1 MIKFELKTP
10 QPGVV
15 FYGNRQRNRQSGT
28 TAVILN
34 IQADA
39 GVKEVRFTS
48 IKGCSQI
55 KIDLSTD
62 SFCPDTETLYIGS
75 DVTNIRIKN
84 NMFPKVTKVVSDSKH
99 FLSGNVLVE
108 VFEDRTYR
116 LKNTFCKMMNGGNID
131 MKKVNWINDNA
142 FEDCWSANITNIE
155 KTVRCDYKAFFSYN
169 GINLLPVVDG
179 AHMMGNIMMTVS
191 NTIPACTT
199 AINRYIDFSGRNVK
213 LTNPGIVNDIYTAHM
228 PKRIY
233 VDNEGIISPDEIY
246 TAGNTSIEN
255 IDINPK
261 NKYYTS
267 IDGIVYTADKKTLI
281 RCPVGKSGKVVI
293 PDGVTTIGRHAFRS
307 CKISEVV
314 IPDSVT
320 EIGISAFTESHIQ
333 DFTLGKGMTYIG
345 KYMFSTCKNIK
356 HIHIP
361 SHIKEIMSSAFS
373 ACNAEDIV
381 LDEGVERIGLNA
393 FEVSTA
399 NDTKITL
406 PPSVK
411 MIGNGALRNI
421 KNVTLTDK
429 IPSGFF
435 TSLYT
440 SDSGADIHVNIG
452 GKQYVLPSQSRFQEI
467 DDYVSFL
474 PINDRLLW
482 QQYMYINDSDIMK
495 RYKFI
500 MRAYKAVNGDIEE
513 QSKKE
518 MLDMLRDNQKYIINN
533 CCEYKYKAEYFIF
546 MLSLDICTKQ
556 TIEKIISFADKT
568 EGLSLKA
575 YALDALN
582 RIDTKTDFEI

>member
-1 MIKFELKTP
+1 MTKLELKIP
-10 QPGVV
+10 QPGVT
-15 FYGNRQRNRQSGT
+15 FYGIRRLT
-28 TAVILN
+28 TVTILD
-34 IQADA
+34 IKVDD
-39 GVKEVRFTS
+39 GVKEVFFEGLKDCDA
-48 IKGCSQI
+48 IEV
-55 KIDLSTD
+55 KIQSDCR
-62 SFCPDTETLYIGS
+62 CPSVERLYIS
-75 DVTNIRIKN
+75 ENVRNISISN
-84 NMFPKVTKVVSDSKH
+84 NTFPNVNRVNSDSKY
-99 FLSGNVLVE
+99 FLSGNVLIEHYDVQ
-108 VFEDRTYR
+108 DIYI
-116 LKNTFCKMMNGGNID
+116 LKNTFCKKKGENID
-131 MKKVNWINDNA
+131 LKNVNRIKDNA
-142 FEDCWSANITNIE
+142 FEDCWSANITNIG
-155 KTVRCDYKAFFSYN
+155 KTVRCDYKAFFNYN

-213 LTNPGIVNDIYTAHM
+213 LTNPGIVSNIYPAHM

-233 VDNEGIISPDEIY
+233 VDNERIISPDEIY

-399 NDTKITL
+399 NDTKIIL
-406 PPSVK
+406 PSSVK
-411 MIGNGALRNI
+411 MIGDGALRNI
-421 KNVTLTDK
+421 KNVTLTNK
-429 IPSGFF
+429 IPPGFF
-435 TSLYT
+435 MSLDTYE
-440 SDSGADIHVNIG
+440 SGADIYVKIR
-452 GKQYVLPSQSRFQEI
+452 GKQYILPSQSHFQTI
-467 DDYVSFL
+467 DDYVMSL
-474 PINDRLLW
+474 PFDDQILW
-482 QQYMYINDSDIMK
+482 RQFKYITEPME
-495 RYKFI
+495 RYEFI
-500 MRAYKAVNGDIEE
+500 MRAYKAVDGDIEE

-518 MLDMLRDNQKYIINN
+518 MLDMLRDNQEYIINN
-533 CCEYKYKAEYFIF
+533 YCKYRYDVEDFIF

-582 RIDTKTDFEI
+582 RMDTKTDFEI

>member
-1 MIKFELKTP
+1 MTKLELKIP
-10 QPGVV
+10 QPGVT
-15 FYGNRQRNRQSGT
+15 FYGNRRLT
-28 TAVILN
+28 TVTILD
-34 IQADA
+34 IKVDD
-39 GVKEVRFTS
+39 GVKEVFFEGLKDCDA
-48 IKGCSQI
+48 IEV
-55 KIDLSTD
+55 KIQSDCR
-62 SFCPDTETLYIGS
+62 CPSVERLYIS
-75 DVTNIRIKN
+75 ENVRNISISN
-84 NMFPKVTKVVSDSKH
+84 NTFPNVNRVNSDSKY
-99 FLSGNVLVE
+99 FLSGNVLIEHYDVQ
-108 VFEDRTYR
+108 DIYI
-116 LKNTFCKMMNGGNID
+116 LKNTFCKKKGENID
-131 MKKVNWINDNA
+131 LKNVNRIKDYA
-142 FEDCWSANITNIE
+142 FVNCCSGNVTNVSEQIL
-155 KTVRCDYKAFFSYN
+155 CDYKAFYQYK
-169 GINLLPVVDG
+169 GIYQLPVVNG

-213 LTNPGIVNDIYTAHM
+213 LTNPGIVSNIYPAHM

-233 VDNEGIISPDEIY
+233 VDNERIISPDEIY

-399 NDTKITL
+399 NDTKIIL
-406 PPSVK
+406 PSSVK
-411 MIGNGALRNI
+411 MIGDGALRNI
-421 KNVTLTDK
+421 KNVTLTNK
-429 IPSGFF
+429 IPPGFF
-435 TSLYT
+435 MSLDTYE
-440 SDSGADIHVNIG
+440 SGADIYVKIR
-452 GKQYVLPSQSRFQEI
+452 GKQYILPSQSHFQTI
-467 DDYVSFL
+467 DDYVMSL
-474 PINDRLLW
+474 PFDDQILW
-482 QQYMYINDSDIMK
+482 RQFKYITEPME
-495 RYKFI
+495 RYEFI
-500 MRAYKAVNGDIEE
+500 MRAYKAVDGNIEE

-518 MLDMLRDNQKYIINN
+518 MLDMLRDNQEYIINN
-533 CCEYKYKAEYFIF
+533 YCKYRYEVEYFIF

-582 RIDTKTDFEI
+582 RMDTKTDFEI

>member
-1 MIKFELKTP
+1 MTKLELKIP
-10 QPGVV
+10 QPGVT
-15 FYGNRQRNRQSGT
+15 FYGNRRLT
-28 TAVILN
+28 TVTILD
-34 IQADA
+34 IKVDD
-39 GVKEVRFTS
+39 GVKEVFFEGLKDCDA
-48 IKGCSQI
+48 IEV
-55 KIDLSTD
+55 KIQSDCR
-62 SFCPDTETLYIGS
+62 CPSVERLYIS
-75 DVTNIRIKN
+75 ENVRNISISN
-84 NMFPKVTKVVSDSKH
+84 NTFPNVNRVNSNSKY
-99 FLSGNVLVE
+99 FLSGNVLIEHYDVQ
-108 VFEDRTYR
+108 DIYI
-116 LKNTFCKMMNGGNID
+116 LKNTFCKKKGENID
-131 MKKVNWINDNA
+131 LKNVNRIKDYA
-142 FEDCWSANITNIE
+142 FVNCCSGNVTNVSEQIL
-155 KTVRCDYKAFFSYN
+155 CDYKAFYQYK
-169 GINLLPVVDG
+169 GIYQLPVVNG
-179 AHMMGNIMMTVS
+179 AHMLGNIMMTAS
-191 NTIPACTT
+191 DIIPACTT

-213 LTNPGIVNDIYTAHM
+213 LTNPGIVSNIYPAHM

-399 NDTKITL
+399 NDTKIIL
-406 PPSVK
+406 PSSVK
-411 MIGNGALRNI
+411 MIGDGALRNI
-421 KNVTLTDK
+421 KHVTLTNK
-429 IPSGFF
+429 IPPGFF
-435 TSLYT
+435 MSLDTYE
-440 SDSGADIHVNIG
+440 SGADIYVKIR
-452 GKQYVLPSQSRFQEI
+452 GKQYILPSQSHFQAI
-467 DDYVSFL
+467 DDYVMSL
-474 PINDRLLW
+474 PFDDQILW
-482 QQYMYINDSDIMK
+482 RQFKYITEPME
-495 RYKFI
+495 RYEFI
-500 MRAYKAVNGDIEE
+500 MRAYKAVDGDIEE

-518 MLDMLRDNQKYIINN
+518 MLDMLRDNQKYIISN
-533 CCEYKYKAEYFIF
+533 CCTYRYEAEYFIF

-568 EGLSLKA
+568 DGLSLKA

-582 RIDTKTDFEI
+582 RMDTKTDFEI

>member
-1 MIKFELKTP
+1 MTKLELKIP
-10 QPGVV
+10 QPGVT
-15 FYGNRQRNRQSGT
+15 FYGNRRLT
-28 TAVILN
+28 TVTILD
-34 IQADA
+34 IKVDD
-39 GVKEVRFTS
+39 GVKEVFFEGLKDCDV
-48 IKGCSQI
+48 IEV
-55 KIDLSTD
+55 KIQSDCR
-62 SFCPDTETLYIGS
+62 CPSVERLYIS
-75 DVTNIRIKN
+75 ENVRNISISN
-84 NMFPKVTKVVSDSKH
+84 NTFPNVNRVNSDSKY
-99 FLSGNVLVE
+99 FLSGNVLIEHYDVQ
-108 VFEDRTYR
+108 DIYI
-116 LKNTFCKMMNGGNID
+116 LKNTFCKKKGENID
-131 MKKVNWINDNA
+131 LKNVNRIKDYA
-142 FEDCWSANITNIE
+142 FVNCCSGNVTNVSEQIL
-155 KTVRCDYKAFFSYN
+155 CDYKAFFNYN

-213 LTNPGIVNDIYTAHM
+213 LTNPGIVSNIYPAHM

-233 VDNEGIISPDEIY
+233 VDNERIISPDEIY

-399 NDTKITL
+399 NDTKIIL
-406 PPSVK
+406 PSSVK
-411 MIGNGALRNI
+411 MIGDGALRNI
-421 KNVTLTDK
+421 KNVTLTNK
-429 IPSGFF
+429 IPPGFF
-435 TSLYT
+435 MSLDTYE
-440 SDSGADIHVNIG
+440 SGADIYVKIR
-452 GKQYVLPSQSRFQEI
+452 GKQYILPSQSHFQTI
-467 DDYVSFL
+467 DDYVMSL
-474 PINDRLLW
+474 PFDDQILW
-482 QQYMYINDSDIMK
+482 RQFKYITEPME
-495 RYKFI
+495 RYEFI
-500 MRAYKAVNGDIEE
+500 MRAYKAVDGNIEE

-518 MLDMLRDNQKYIINN
+518 MLDMLRDNQEYIINN
-533 CCEYKYKAEYFIF
+533 YCKYRYEVEYFIF

-582 RIDTKTDFEI
+582 RMDTKTDFEI

>member
-1 MIKFELKTP
+1 MTKLELKIP
-10 QPGVV
+10 QPGVT
-15 FYGNRQRNRQSGT
+15 FYGNRRLT
-28 TAVILN
+28 TVTILD
-34 IQADA
+34 IKVDD
-39 GVKEVRFTS
+39 GVKEVFFEGLKDCDA
-48 IKGCSQI
+48 IEV
-55 KIDLSTD
+55 KIQSDCR
-62 SFCPDTETLYIGS
+62 CPSVERLYIS
-75 DVTNIRIKN
+75 ENVRNISISN
-84 NMFPKVTKVVSDSKH
+84 NTFPNVNRVNSDSKY
-99 FLSGNVLVE
+99 FLSGNVLIEHYDVQ
-108 VFEDRTYR
+108 DIYI
-116 LKNTFCKMMNGGNID
+116 LKNTFCKKKGENID
-131 MKKVNWINDNA
+131 LKNVNRIKDYA
-142 FEDCWSANITNIE
+142 FVNCCSGNVTNVSEQIL
-155 KTVRCDYKAFFSYN
+155 CDYKAFYQYK
-169 GINLLPVVDG
+169 GIYLLPVVDG

-213 LTNPGIVNDIYTAHM
+213 LTNPGIVSNIYPAHM

-233 VDNEGIISPDEIY
+233 VDNERIISPDEIY

-399 NDTKITL
+399 NDTKIIL
-406 PPSVK
+406 PSSVK
-411 MIGNGALRNI
+411 MIGDGALRNI
-421 KNVTLTDK
+421 KNVTLTNK
-429 IPSGFF
+429 IPPGFF
-435 TSLYT
+435 MSLDTYE
-440 SDSGADIHVNIG
+440 SGADIYVKIR
-452 GKQYVLPSQSRFQEI
+452 GKQYILPSQSHFQTI
-467 DDYVSFL
+467 DDYVMSL
-474 PINDRLLW
+474 PFDDQILW
-482 QQYMYINDSDIMK
+482 RQFKYITEPME
-495 RYKFI
+495 RYEFI
-500 MRAYKAVNGDIEE
+500 MRAYKAVDGDIEE

-518 MLDMLRDNQKYIINN
+518 MLDMLRDNQEYIINN
-533 CCEYKYKAEYFIF
+533 YCKYRYDVEDFIF

-582 RIDTKTDFEI
+582 RMDTKTDFEI

>member
-1 MIKFELKTP
+1 MTKLELKIP
-10 QPGVV
+10 QPGVT
-15 FYGNRQRNRQSGT
+15 FYGNRRLT
-28 TAVILN
+28 TVTILD
-34 IQADA
+34 IKVDD
-39 GVKEVRFTS
+39 GVKEVFFEGLKDCDA
-48 IKGCSQI
+48 IEV
-55 KIDLSTD
+55 KIQSDCR
-62 SFCPDTETLYIGS
+62 CPSVERLYIS
-75 DVTNIRIKN
+75 ENVRNISISN
-84 NMFPKVTKVVSDSKH
+84 NTFPNVNRVNSDSKY
-99 FLSGNVLVE
+99 FLSGNVLIEHYDVQ
-108 VFEDRTYR
+108 DIYI
-116 LKNTFCKMMNGGNID
+116 LKNTFCKKKGENID
-131 MKKVNWINDNA
+131 LKNVNRIKDNA
-142 FEDCWSANITNIE
+142 FEDCWSANITNIG
-155 KTVRCDYKAFFSYN
+155 KTVRCDYKAFFNYN

-213 LTNPGIVNDIYTAHM
+213 LTNPGIVSNIYPAHM

-233 VDNEGIISPDEIY
+233 VDNERIISPDEIY

-399 NDTKITL
+399 NDTKIIL
-406 PPSVK
+406 PSSVK
-411 MIGNGALRNI
+411 MIGDGALRNI
-421 KNVTLTDK
+421 KNVTLTNK
-429 IPSGFF
+429 IPPGFF
-435 TSLYT
+435 MSLDTYE
-440 SDSGADIHVNIG
+440 SGADIYVKIR
-452 GKQYVLPSQSRFQEI
+452 GKQYILPSQSHFQTI
-467 DDYVSFL
+467 DDYVMSL
-474 PINDRLLW
+474 PFDDQILW
-482 QQYMYINDSDIMK
+482 RQFKYITEPME
-495 RYKFI
+495 RYEFI
-500 MRAYKAVNGDIEE
+500 MRAYKAVDGDIEE

-518 MLDMLRDNQKYIINN
+518 MLDMLRDNQEYIINN
-533 CCEYKYKAEYFIF
+533 YCTYRYEAEYFIF
-546 MLSLDICTKQ
+546 MLSLDICTRQ

-582 RIDTKTDFEI
+582 RMDTKTDFEI

>member
-1 MIKFELKTP
+1 MTKLELKIP
-10 QPGVV
+10 QPGVT
-15 FYGNRQRNRQSGT
+15 FYGNRRLT
-28 TAVILN
+28 TVTILD
-34 IQADA
+34 IKVDD
-39 GVKEVRFTS
+39 GVKEVFFEGLKDCDV
-48 IKGCSQI
+48 IEV
-55 KIDLSTD
+55 KIQSDCR
-62 SFCPDTETLYIGS
+62 CPSVERLYIS
-75 DVTNIRIKN
+75 ENVRNISISN
-84 NMFPKVTKVVSDSKH
+84 NTFPNVNRVVSDSKY
-99 FLSGNVLVE
+99 FLSGNVLIEHYDVQ
-108 VFEDRTYR
+108 DIYI
-116 LKNTFCKMMNGGNID
+116 LKNTFCKKKGENID
-131 MKKVNWINDNA
+131 IKNVNRIKDYA
-142 FEDCWSANITNIE
+142 FVNCCSGNVTNVSEQIL
-155 KTVRCDYKAFFSYN
+155 CDYKAFYQYK
-169 GINLLPVVDG
+169 GIYQLPVVDG

-213 LTNPGIVNDIYTAHM
+213 LTNPGIVSNIHPAHM

-233 VDNEGIISPDEIY
+233 VDNERIISPDEIY

-314 IPDSVT
+314 IPDSIT

-399 NDTKITL
+399 NDTKIIL
-406 PPSVK
+406 PSSVK
-411 MIGNGALRNI
+411 MIGDGALRNI
-421 KNVTLTDK
+421 KNVTLTNK
-429 IPSGFF
+429 IPPGFF
-435 TSLYT
+435 MSLDTYE
-440 SDSGADIHVNIG
+440 SGADIYVKIR
-452 GKQYVLPSQSRFQEI
+452 GKQYILPSQSHFQTI
-467 DDYVSFL
+467 DDYVMSL
-474 PINDRLLW
+474 PFDDQILW
-482 QQYMYINDSDIMK
+482 RQFKYITEPME
-495 RYKFI
+495 RYEFI
-500 MRAYKAVNGDIEE
+500 MRAYKAVDGDIEE

-518 MLDMLRDNQKYIINN
+518 MLDMLRDNQKYIISN
-533 CCEYKYKAEYFIF
+533 CCTYRYEAEYFIF
-546 MLSLDICTKQ
+546 MLSLDICTRQ

-568 EGLSLKA
+568 EGLSIKA

-582 RIDTKTDFEI
+582 RMDTKTDFEI

>member
-1 MIKFELKTP
+1 MTKLELKIP
-10 QPGVV
+10 QPGVT
-15 FYGNRQRNRQSGT
+15 FYGNRRLT
-28 TAVILN
+28 TVTILD
-34 IQADA
+34 IKVED
-39 GVKEVRFTS
+39 GVKEVFFES
-48 IKGCSQI
+48 LKDCDAIEV
-55 KIDLSTD
+55 KIQSDCR
-62 SFCPDTETLYIGS
+62 CPSVERLYIS
-75 DVTNIRIKN
+75 ENVRNISISN
-84 NMFPKVTKVVSDSKH
+84 NTFPNVNRVNSDSKY
-99 FLSGNVLVE
+99 FLSGNVLIEHYDVQ
-108 VFEDRTYR
+108 DIYI
-116 LKNTFCKMMNGGNID
+116 LKNTFCKKKGENID
-131 MKKVNWINDNA
+131 LKNVNRIKDYA
-142 FEDCWSANITNIE
+142 FVNCCSGNVTNVSEQIL
-155 KTVRCDYKAFFSYN
+155 CDYKAFYQYN

-213 LTNPGIVNDIYTAHM
+213 LTNPGIVSNIYPAHM

-233 VDNEGIISPDEIY
+233 VDNERIISPDEIY

-399 NDTKITL
+399 NDTKIIL
-406 PPSVK
+406 PSSVK
-411 MIGNGALRNI
+411 MIGDGALRNI
-421 KNVTLTDK
+421 KNVTLTNK
-429 IPSGFF
+429 IPPGFF
-435 TSLYT
+435 MSLDTYE
-440 SDSGADIHVNIG
+440 SGADIYVKIR
-452 GKQYVLPSQSRFQEI
+452 GKQYILPSQSHFQTI
-467 DDYVSFL
+467 DDYVMSL
-474 PINDRLLW
+474 PFDDQILW
-482 QQYMYINDSDIMK
+482 RQFKYITEPME
-495 RYKFI
+495 RYEFI
-500 MRAYKAVNGDIEE
+500 MRAYKAVDGNIEE

-518 MLDMLRDNQKYIINN
+518 MLDMLRDNQEYIINN
-533 CCEYKYKAEYFIF
+533 YCKYRYEVEYFIF

-582 RIDTKTDFEI
+582 RMDTKTDFEI

>member
-1 MIKFELKTP
+1 MTKLELKIP
-10 QPGVV
+10 QPGVT
-15 FYGNRQRNRQSGT
+15 FYGNRRLT
-28 TAVILN
+28 TVTILD
-34 IQADA
+34 IKVDD
-39 GVKEVRFTS
+39 GVKEVFFEGLKDCDA
-48 IKGCSQI
+48 IEV
-55 KIDLSTD
+55 KIQSDCR
-62 SFCPDTETLYIGS
+62 CPSVERLYIS
-75 DVTNIRIKN
+75 ENVRNISISN
-84 NMFPKVTKVVSDSKH
+84 NTFPNVNRVNSDSKY
-99 FLSGNVLVE
+99 FLSGNVLIEHYDVQ
-108 VFEDRTYR
+108 DIYI
-116 LKNTFCKMMNGGNID
+116 LKNTFCKKKGENID
-131 MKKVNWINDNA
+131 LKNVNRIKDYA
-142 FEDCWSANITNIE
+142 FVNCCSGNVTNVSEQIL
-155 KTVRCDYKAFFSYN
+155 CDYKAFYQYK
-169 GINLLPVVDG
+169 GIYQLPVVNG

-213 LTNPGIVNDIYTAHM
+213 LTNPGIVSNIYPAHM

-233 VDNEGIISPDEIY
+233 VDNERIISPDEIY

-399 NDTKITL
+399 NDTKIIL
-406 PPSVK
+406 PSSVK
-411 MIGNGALRNI
+411 MIGDGALRNI
-421 KNVTLTDK
+421 KNVTLTNK
-429 IPSGFF
+429 IPPGFF
-435 TSLYT
+435 MSLDTYE
-440 SDSGADIHVNIG
+440 SGADIYVKIR
-452 GKQYVLPSQSRFQEI
+452 GKQYILPSQSHFQTI
-467 DDYVSFL
+467 DDYVMSL
-474 PINDRLLW
+474 PFDDQILW
-482 QQYMYINDSDIMK
+482 RQFKYITEPME
-495 RYKFI
+495 RYEFI
-500 MRAYKAVNGDIEE
+500 MRAYKAVDGDIEE

-518 MLDMLRDNQKYIINN
+518 MLDMLRDNQKYIISN
-533 CCEYKYKAEYFIF
+533 CCTYRYEAEYFIF
-546 MLSLDICTKQ
+546 MLSLDICTRQ

-568 EGLSLKA
+568 EGLLLKA

-582 RIDTKTDFEI
+582 RMDTKTDFEI

>member
-1 MIKFELKTP
+1 MFFESLKDCDAIE
-10 QPGVV
+10 VKI
-15 FYGNRQRNRQSGT
+15 QS
-28 TAVILN
+28 
-34 IQADA
+34 DC
-39 GVKEVRFTS
+39 R
-48 IKGCSQI
+48 
-55 KIDLSTD
+55 
-62 SFCPDTETLYIGS
+62 CPSVERLYIS
-75 DVTNIRIKN
+75 ENVRNISISN
-84 NMFPKVTKVVSDSKH
+84 NTFPNVNRVNSDSKY
-99 FLSGNVLVE
+99 FLSGNVLIEHYDVQ
-108 VFEDRTYR
+108 DIYI
-116 LKNTFCKMMNGGNID
+116 LKNTFCKKKGENID
-131 MKKVNWINDNA
+131 LKNVNRIKDYA
-142 FEDCWSANITNIE
+142 FVNCCSGNVTNVSEQIL
-155 KTVRCDYKAFFSYN
+155 CDYKAFYQYK
-169 GINLLPVVDG
+169 GIYQLPVVDG

-213 LTNPGIVNDIYTAHM
+213 LTNPGIVSNIYPAHM

-233 VDNEGIISPDEIY
+233 VDNERIISPDEIY

-399 NDTKITL
+399 NDTKIIL
-406 PPSVK
+406 PSSVK
-411 MIGNGALRNI
+411 MIGDGALRNI
-421 KNVTLTDK
+421 KNVTLTNK
-429 IPSGFF
+429 IPPGFF
-435 TSLYT
+435 MSLDTYE
-440 SDSGADIHVNIG
+440 SGADIYVKIR
-452 GKQYVLPSQSRFQEI
+452 GKQYILPSQSHFQTI
-467 DDYVSFL
+467 DDYVMSL
-474 PINDRLLW
+474 PFDDQILW
-482 QQYMYINDSDIMK
+482 RQFKYITEPME
-495 RYKFI
+495 RYEFI
-500 MRAYKAVNGDIEE
+500 MRAYKAVDGDIEE

-518 MLDMLRDNQKYIINN
+518 MLDMLRDNQEYIINN
-533 CCEYKYKAEYFIF
+533 YCKYRYDVEDFIF

-582 RIDTKTDFEI
+582 RMDTKTDFEI

>member
-1 MIKFELKTP
+1 MTKLELKIP
-10 QPGVV
+10 QPGVT
-15 FYGNRQRNRQSGT
+15 FYGNRRLT
-28 TAVILN
+28 TVTILD
-34 IQADA
+34 IKVED
-39 GVKEVRFTS
+39 GVKEVFFES
-48 IKGCSQI
+48 LKDCDAIEV
-55 KIDLSTD
+55 KIQSDCR
-62 SFCPDTETLYIGS
+62 CPSVERLYIS
-75 DVTNIRIKN
+75 ENVRNISISN
-84 NMFPKVTKVVSDSKH
+84 NTFPNVNRVNSDSKY
-99 FLSGNVLVE
+99 FLSGNVLIEHDDVQ
-108 VFEDRTYR
+108 DIYI
-116 LKNTFCKMMNGGNID
+116 LKNTFCKKKGENID
-131 MKKVNWINDNA
+131 LKNVNRIKDYA
-142 FEDCWSANITNIE
+142 FVNCCSGNVTNVSEQIL
-155 KTVRCDYKAFFSYN
+155 CDYKAFYQYK
-169 GINLLPVVDG
+169 GIYQLPVVDG

-213 LTNPGIVNDIYTAHM
+213 LTNPGIVSNIYPAHM

-233 VDNEGIISPDEIY
+233 VDNERIISPDEIY

-399 NDTKITL
+399 NDTKIIL
-406 PPSVK
+406 PSSVK
-411 MIGNGALRNI
+411 MIGDGALRNI
-421 KNVTLTDK
+421 KNVTLTNK
-429 IPSGFF
+429 IPPGFF
-435 TSLYT
+435 MSLDTYE
-440 SDSGADIHVNIG
+440 SGADIYVKIR
-452 GKQYVLPSQSRFQEI
+452 GKQYIPPSQSHFQTI
-467 DDYVSFL
+467 DDYVMYL
-474 PINDRLLW
+474 PFDDQILW
-482 QQYMYINDSDIMK
+482 RQFKYITEPME
-495 RYKFI
+495 RYEFI
-500 MRAYKAVNGDIEE
+500 MRAYKAVDGDIEE

-518 MLDMLRDNQKYIINN
+518 MLDMLRDNQEYIINN
-533 CCEYKYKAEYFIF
+533 YCKYRYDVEDFIF

-582 RIDTKTDFEI
+582 RMDTKTDFEI

>member
-1 MIKFELKTP
+1 MTKLELKIP
-10 QPGVV
+10 QPGVT
-15 FYGNRQRNRQSGT
+15 FYGNRRLT
-28 TAVILN
+28 TVTILD
-34 IQADA
+34 IKVED
-39 GVKEVRFTS
+39 GVKEVFFES
-48 IKGCSQI
+48 LKDCDAIEV
-55 KIDLSTD
+55 KIQSDCR
-62 SFCPDTETLYIGS
+62 CPSVERLYIS
-75 DVTNIRIKN
+75 ENVRNISISN
-84 NMFPKVTKVVSDSKH
+84 NTFPNVNRVNSDSKY
-99 FLSGNVLVE
+99 FLSGNVLIEHDDVQ
-108 VFEDRTYR
+108 DIYI
-116 LKNTFCKMMNGGNID
+116 LKNTFCKKKGENID
-131 MKKVNWINDNA
+131 LKNVNRIKDYA
-142 FEDCWSANITNIE
+142 FVNCCSGNVTNVSEQIL
-155 KTVRCDYKAFFSYN
+155 CDYKAFYQYK
-169 GINLLPVVDG
+169 GIYQLPVVDG

-213 LTNPGIVNDIYTAHM
+213 LTNPGIVSNIYPAHM

-233 VDNEGIISPDEIY
+233 VDNERIISPDEIY

-399 NDTKITL
+399 NDTKIIL
-406 PPSVK
+406 PSSVK
-411 MIGNGALRNI
+411 MIGDGALRNI
-421 KNVTLTDK
+421 KNVTLTNK
-429 IPSGFF
+429 IPPGFF
-435 TSLYT
+435 MSLDTYE
-440 SDSGADIHVNIG
+440 SGADIYVKIR
-452 GKQYVLPSQSRFQEI
+452 GKQYILPSQSHFQTI
-467 DDYVSFL
+467 DDYVMYL
-474 PINDRLLW
+474 PFDDQILW
-482 QQYMYINDSDIMK
+482 RQFKYITEPME
-495 RYKFI
+495 RYEFI
-500 MRAYKAVNGDIEE
+500 MRAYKAVDGDIEE

-518 MLDMLRDNQKYIINN
+518 MLDMLRDNQEYIINN
-533 CCEYKYKAEYFIF
+533 YCKYRYDVEDFIF

-582 RIDTKTDFEI
+582 RMDTKTDFEI

>member
-1 MIKFELKTP
+1 MTKLELKIP
-10 QPGVV
+10 QPGVT
-15 FYGNRQRNRQSGT
+15 FYGNRRLT
-28 TAVILN
+28 TVTILD
-34 IQADA
+34 IKVDD
-39 GVKEVRFTS
+39 GVKEVFFEGLKDCDA
-48 IKGCSQI
+48 IEV
-55 KIDLSTD
+55 KIQSDCR
-62 SFCPDTETLYIGS
+62 CPSVERLYIS
-75 DVTNIRIKN
+75 ENVRNISISN
-84 NMFPKVTKVVSDSKH
+84 NTFPNVNRVNSDSKY
-99 FLSGNVLVE
+99 FLSGNVLIEHYDVQ
-108 VFEDRTYR
+108 DIYI
-116 LKNTFCKMMNGGNID
+116 LKNTFCKKKGENID
-131 MKKVNWINDNA
+131 LKNVNRIKDYA
-142 FEDCWSANITNIE
+142 FVNCCSGNVTNVSEQIL
-155 KTVRCDYKAFFSYN
+155 CDYKAFYQYK
-169 GINLLPVVDG
+169 GIYQLPVVDG

-213 LTNPGIVNDIYTAHM
+213 LTNPGIVSNIHPAHM

-233 VDNEGIISPDEIY
+233 VDNERIISPDEIY

-399 NDTKITL
+399 NDTKIIL
-406 PPSVK
+406 PSSVK
-411 MIGNGALRNI
+411 MIGDGALRNI
-421 KNVTLTDK
+421 KNVTLTNK
-429 IPSGFF
+429 IPPGFF
-435 TSLYT
+435 MSLDTYE
-440 SDSGADIHVNIG
+440 SGADIYVKIR
-452 GKQYVLPSQSRFQEI
+452 GKQYILPSQSYFQTI
-467 DDYVSFL
+467 DDYVMSL
-474 PINDRLLW
+474 PFDDQILW
-482 QQYMYINDSDIMK
+482 RQFKYITEPME
-495 RYKFI
+495 RYEFI
-500 MRAYKAVNGDIEE
+500 MRAYKAVDGDIEE

-518 MLDMLRDNQKYIINN
+518 MLDMLRDNQKYIISN
-533 CCEYKYKAEYFIF
+533 CCTYRYEAEYFIF
-546 MLSLDICTKQ
+546 MLSLDICTRQ

-582 RIDTKTDFEI
+582 RMDTKTDFEI

>member
-1 MIKFELKTP
+1 MTKLELKIP
-10 QPGVV
+10 QPGVT
-15 FYGNRQRNRQSGT
+15 FYGNRRLT
-28 TAVILN
+28 TVTILD
-34 IQADA
+34 IKVDD
-39 GVKEVRFTS
+39 GVKEVFFEGLKDCDA
-48 IKGCSQI
+48 IEV
-55 KIDLSTD
+55 KIQSDCR
-62 SFCPDTETLYIGS
+62 CPSVERLYIS
-75 DVTNIRIKN
+75 ENVRNISISN
-84 NMFPKVTKVVSDSKH
+84 NTFPNVNRVNSDSKY
-99 FLSGNVLVE
+99 FLSGNVLIEHYDVQ
-108 VFEDRTYR
+108 DIYI
-116 LKNTFCKMMNGGNID
+116 LKNTFCKKKGENID
-131 MKKVNWINDNA
+131 LKNVNRIKDNA
-142 FEDCWSANITNIE
+142 FEDCWSANITNIG
-155 KTVRCDYKAFFSYN
+155 KTVRCDYKAFFNYN

-213 LTNPGIVNDIYTAHM
+213 LTNPGIVSNIYPAHM

-233 VDNEGIISPDEIY
+233 VDNERIISPDEIY

-373 ACNAEDIV
+373 ACNAEDSV

-399 NDTKITL
+399 NDTKIIL
-406 PPSVK
+406 PSSVK
-411 MIGNGALRNI
+411 MIGDGALRNI
-421 KNVTLTDK
+421 KNVTLTNK
-429 IPSGFF
+429 IPPGFF
-435 TSLYT
+435 MSLDTYE
-440 SDSGADIHVNIG
+440 SGADIYVKIR
-452 GKQYVLPSQSRFQEI
+452 GKQYILPSQSHFQTI
-467 DDYVSFL
+467 DDYVMSL
-474 PINDRLLW
+474 PFDDQILW
-482 QQYMYINDSDIMK
+482 RQFKYITEPME
-495 RYKFI
+495 RYEFI
-500 MRAYKAVNGDIEE
+500 MRAYKAVDGDIEE

-518 MLDMLRDNQKYIINN
+518 MLDMLRDNQEYIINN
-533 CCEYKYKAEYFIF
+533 YCKYRYDVEDFIF

-582 RIDTKTDFEI
+582 RMDTKTDFEI

>member
-1 MIKFELKTP
+1 MTKLELKIP
-10 QPGVV
+10 QPGVT
-15 FYGNRQRNRQSGT
+15 FYGNRRLT
-28 TAVILN
+28 TVTILD
-34 IQADA
+34 IKVED
-39 GVKEVRFTS
+39 GVKEVFFES
-48 IKGCSQI
+48 LKDCDAIEV
-55 KIDLSTD
+55 KIQSDCR
-62 SFCPDTETLYIGS
+62 CPSVERLYIS
-75 DVTNIRIKN
+75 ENVRNISISN
-84 NMFPKVTKVVSDSKH
+84 NTFPNVNRVNSDSKY
-99 FLSGNVLVE
+99 FLSGNVLIEHYDVQ
-108 VFEDRTYR
+108 DIYI
-116 LKNTFCKMMNGGNID
+116 LKNTFCKKKGENID
-131 MKKVNWINDNA
+131 LKNVNRIKDYA
-142 FEDCWSANITNIE
+142 FVNCCSGNVTNVSEQIL
-155 KTVRCDYKAFFSYN
+155 CDYKAFYQYK
-169 GINLLPVVDG
+169 GIYQLPVVDG

-213 LTNPGIVNDIYTAHM
+213 LTNPGIVSNIYPAHM

-233 VDNEGIISPDEIY
+233 VDNERIISPDEIY

-393 FEVSTA
+393 FEVSTT
-399 NDTKITL
+399 NDTKIIL
-406 PPSVK
+406 PSSVK
-411 MIGNGALRNI
+411 MIGDGALRNI
-421 KNVTLTDK
+421 KNVTLTNK
-429 IPSGFF
+429 IPPGFF
-435 TSLYT
+435 MSLDTYE
-440 SDSGADIHVNIG
+440 SGADIYVKIR
-452 GKQYVLPSQSRFQEI
+452 GKQYILPSQSHFQTI
-467 DDYVSFL
+467 DDYVMSL
-474 PINDRLLW
+474 PFDDQILW
-482 QQYMYINDSDIMK
+482 RQFKYITEPME
-495 RYKFI
+495 RYEFI
-500 MRAYKAVNGDIEE
+500 MRAYKAVDGNIEE

-518 MLDMLRDNQKYIINN
+518 MLDMLRDNQKYIVSN
-533 CCEYKYKAEYFIF
+533 CCEYRYKAEYFIF
-546 MLSLDICTKQ
+546 LLSLDICTKQ

-582 RIDTKTDFEI
+582 RIDTKTDFKI

>member
-1 MIKFELKTP
+1 MTKLELKIP
-10 QPGVV
+10 QPGVT
-15 FYGNRQRNRQSGT
+15 FYGNRRLT
-28 TAVILN
+28 TVTILD
-34 IQADA
+34 IKVDD
-39 GVKEVRFTS
+39 GVKEVFFEGLKDCDV
-48 IKGCSQI
+48 IEV
-55 KIDLSTD
+55 KIQSDCR
-62 SFCPDTETLYIGS
+62 CPSVERLYIS
-75 DVTNIRIKN
+75 ENVRNISISN
-84 NMFPKVTKVVSDSKH
+84 NTFPNVNRVVSDSKY
-99 FLSGNVLVE
+99 FLSGNVLIEHYNVQ
-108 VFEDRTYR
+108 DIYI
-116 LKNTFCKMMNGGNID
+116 LKNTFCKKKGENID
-131 MKKVNWINDNA
+131 IKNVNRIKDYA
-142 FEDCWSANITNIE
+142 FVNCCSGNVTNVSEQIL
-155 KTVRCDYKAFFSYN
+155 CDYKAFYQYK
-169 GINLLPVVDG
+169 GIYQLPVVDG

-213 LTNPGIVNDIYTAHM
+213 LTNPGIVSNIHPAHM

-233 VDNEGIISPDEIY
+233 VDNERIISPDEIY

-399 NDTKITL
+399 NDTKIIL
-406 PPSVK
+406 PSSVK
-411 MIGNGALRNI
+411 MIGDGALRNI
-421 KNVTLTDK
+421 KNVTLTNK
-429 IPSGFF
+429 IPPGFF
-435 TSLYT
+435 MSLDTYE
-440 SDSGADIHVNIG
+440 SGADIYVKIR
-452 GKQYVLPSQSRFQEI
+452 GKQYILPSQSHFQTI
-467 DDYVSFL
+467 DDYVMSL
-474 PINDRLLW
+474 PFDDQILW
-482 QQYMYINDSDIMK
+482 RQFKYITEPME
-495 RYKFI
+495 RYEFI
-500 MRAYKAVNGDIEE
+500 MRAYKAVDGDIEE

-518 MLDMLRDNQKYIINN
+518 MLDMLRDNQKYIISN
-533 CCEYKYKAEYFIF
+533 CCTYRYEAEYFIF
-546 MLSLDICTKQ
+546 MLSLDICTRQ

-568 EGLSLKA
+568 EGLSIKA

-582 RIDTKTDFEI
+582 RMDTKTDFEI

>member
-1 MIKFELKTP
+1 MTKLELKIP
-10 QPGVV
+10 QPGVT
-15 FYGNRQRNRQSGT
+15 FYGNRRLT
-28 TAVILN
+28 TVTILD
-34 IQADA
+34 IKVDD
-39 GVKEVRFTS
+39 GVKEVFFEGLKDCDV
-48 IKGCSQI
+48 IEV
-55 KIDLSTD
+55 KIQSDCR
-62 SFCPDTETLYIGS
+62 CPSVERLYIS
-75 DVTNIRIKN
+75 ENVRNISISN
-84 NMFPKVTKVVSDSKH
+84 NTFPNVNRVVSDSKY
-99 FLSGNVLVE
+99 FLSGNVLIEHYDVQ
-108 VFEDRTYR
+108 DIYI
-116 LKNTFCKMMNGGNID
+116 LKNTFCKKKGENID
-131 MKKVNWINDNA
+131 IKNVNRIKDYA
-142 FEDCWSANITNIE
+142 FVNCCSGNVTNIG
-155 KTVRCDYKAFFSYN
+155 KTVRCDYKAFFNYN

-213 LTNPGIVNDIYTAHM
+213 LTNPGIVSNIYPAHM

-233 VDNEGIISPDEIY
+233 VDNERIISPDEIY

-399 NDTKITL
+399 NDTKIIL
-406 PPSVK
+406 PSSVK
-411 MIGNGALRNI
+411 MIGDGALRNI
-421 KNVTLTDK
+421 KNVTLTNK
-429 IPSGFF
+429 IPPGFF
-435 TSLYT
+435 MSLDTYE
-440 SDSGADIHVNIG
+440 SGADIYVKIR
-452 GKQYVLPSQSRFQEI
+452 GKQYILPSQSHFQTI
-467 DDYVSFL
+467 DDYVMSL
-474 PINDRLLW
+474 PFDDQILW
-482 QQYMYINDSDIMK
+482 RQFKYITEPME
-495 RYKFI
+495 RYEFI
-500 MRAYKAVNGDIEE
+500 MRAYKAVDGDIEE

-518 MLDMLRDNQKYIINN
+518 MLDMLRDNQEYIINN
-533 CCEYKYKAEYFIF
+533 YCKYRYDVEDFIF

-582 RIDTKTDFEI
+582 RMDTKTDFEI

>member
-1 MIKFELKTP
+1 MTKLELKIP
-10 QPGVV
+10 QPGVT
-15 FYGNRQRNRQSGT
+15 FYGNRRLT
-28 TAVILN
+28 TVTILD
-34 IQADA
+34 IKVDD
-39 GVKEVRFTS
+39 GVKEVFFEGLKDCDV
-48 IKGCSQI
+48 IEV
-55 KIDLSTD
+55 KIQSDCR
-62 SFCPDTETLYIGS
+62 CPSVERLYIS
-75 DVTNIRIKN
+75 ENVRNISISN
-84 NMFPKVTKVVSDSKH
+84 NTFPNVNRVVSDSKY
-99 FLSGNVLVE
+99 FLSGNVLIEHYDVQ
-108 VFEDRTYR
+108 DIYI
-116 LKNTFCKMMNGGNID
+116 LKNTFCKKKGENID
-131 MKKVNWINDNA
+131 IKNVNRIKDYA
-142 FEDCWSANITNIE
+142 FVNCCSGNVTNVSEQIL
-155 KTVRCDYKAFFSYN
+155 CDYKAFYQYK
-169 GINLLPVVDG
+169 GIYQLPVVDG

-213 LTNPGIVNDIYTAHM
+213 LTNPGIVSNIYPAHM

-233 VDNEGIISPDEIY
+233 VDNERIISPDEIY

-399 NDTKITL
+399 NDTKIIL
-406 PPSVK
+406 PSSVK
-411 MIGNGALRNI
+411 MIGDGALRNI
-421 KNVTLTDK
+421 KNVTLTNK
-429 IPSGFF
+429 IPPGFF
-435 TSLYT
+435 MSLDTYE
-440 SDSGADIHVNIG
+440 SGADIYVKIR
-452 GKQYVLPSQSRFQEI
+452 GKQYILPSQSHFQTI
-467 DDYVSFL
+467 DDYVMSL
-474 PINDRLLW
+474 PFDDQILW
-482 QQYMYINDSDIMK
+482 RQFKYITEPME
-495 RYKFI
+495 RYEFI
-500 MRAYKAVNGDIEE
+500 MRAYKAVDGDIEE

-518 MLDMLRDNQKYIINN
+518 MLDMLRDNQEYIINN
-533 CCEYKYKAEYFIF
+533 YCKYRYDVEDFIF

-582 RIDTKTDFEI
+582 RMDTKTDFEI

>member
-1 MIKFELKTP
+1 MTKLELKIP
-10 QPGVV
+10 QPGVT
-15 FYGNRQRNRQSGT
+15 FYGNRRLT
-28 TAVILN
+28 TVTILD
-34 IQADA
+34 IKVDD
-39 GVKEVRFTS
+39 GVKEVFFEGLKDCDA
-48 IKGCSQI
+48 IEV
-55 KIDLSTD
+55 KIQSDCR
-62 SFCPDTETLYIGS
+62 CPSVERLYIS
-75 DVTNIRIKN
+75 ENVRNISISN
-84 NMFPKVTKVVSDSKH
+84 NTFPNVNRVNSDSKY
-99 FLSGNVLVE
+99 FLSGNVLIEHYDVQ
-108 VFEDRTYR
+108 DIYI
-116 LKNTFCKMMNGGNID
+116 LKNTFCKKKGENID
-131 MKKVNWINDNA
+131 LKNVNRIKDYA
-142 FEDCWSANITNIE
+142 FVNCWSANITNIG
-155 KTVRCDYKAFFSYN
+155 KTVRCDYKAFFNYN

-213 LTNPGIVNDIYTAHM
+213 LTNPGIVSNIYPAHM

-233 VDNEGIISPDEIY
+233 VDNERIISPDEIY

-399 NDTKITL
+399 NDTKIIL
-406 PPSVK
+406 PSSVK
-411 MIGNGALRNI
+411 MIGDGALRNI
-421 KNVTLTDK
+421 KNVTLTNK
-429 IPSGFF
+429 IPPGFF
-435 TSLYT
+435 MSLDTYE
-440 SDSGADIHVNIG
+440 SGADIYVKIR
-452 GKQYVLPSQSRFQEI
+452 GKQYILPSQSHFQTI
-467 DDYVSFL
+467 DDYVMSL
-474 PINDRLLW
+474 PFDDQILW
-482 QQYMYINDSDIMK
+482 RQFKYITEPME
-495 RYKFI
+495 RYEFI
-500 MRAYKAVNGDIEE
+500 MRAYKAVDGDIEE

-518 MLDMLRDNQKYIINN
+518 MLDMLRDNQEYIINN
-533 CCEYKYKAEYFIF
+533 YCKYRYDVEDFIF

-575 YALDALN
+575 YALYALN
-582 RIDTKTDFEI
+582 RMDIKTDFEI

>member
-1 MIKFELKTP
+1 MTKLELKIP
-10 QPGVV
+10 QPGVT
-15 FYGNRQRNRQSGT
+15 FYGNRRLT
-28 TAVILN
+28 TVTILD
-34 IQADA
+34 IKVED
-39 GVKEVRFTS
+39 GVKEVFFES
-48 IKGCSQI
+48 LKDCDAIEV
-55 KIDLSTD
+55 KIQSDCR
-62 SFCPDTETLYIGS
+62 CPSVERLYIS
-75 DVTNIRIKN
+75 ENVRNISISN
-84 NMFPKVTKVVSDSKH
+84 NTFPNVNRVNSDSKY
-99 FLSGNVLVE
+99 FLSGNVLIEHYDVQ
-108 VFEDRTYR
+108 DIYI
-116 LKNTFCKMMNGGNID
+116 LKNTFCKKKGENID
-131 MKKVNWINDNA
+131 LKNVNRIKDYA
-142 FEDCWSANITNIE
+142 FVNCCSGNVTNIG
-155 KTVRCDYKAFFSYN
+155 KTVRCDYKAFFNYN

-213 LTNPGIVNDIYTAHM
+213 LTNPGIVSNIYPAHM

-233 VDNEGIISPDEIY
+233 VDNERIISPDEIY

-399 NDTKITL
+399 NDTKIIL
-406 PPSVK
+406 PSSVK
-411 MIGNGALRNI
+411 MIGDGALRNI
-421 KNVTLTDK
+421 KNVTLTNK
-429 IPSGFF
+429 IPPGFF
-435 TSLYT
+435 MSLDTYE
-440 SDSGADIHVNIG
+440 SGADIYVKIR
-452 GKQYVLPSQSRFQEI
+452 GKQYILPSQSHFQTI
-467 DDYVSFL
+467 DDYVMSL
-474 PINDRLLW
+474 PFDDQILW
-482 QQYMYINDSDIMK
+482 RQFKYITEPME
-495 RYKFI
+495 RYEFI
-500 MRAYKAVNGDIEE
+500 MRAYKAVDGNIEE

-518 MLDMLRDNQKYIINN
+518 MLDMLRDNQEYIINN
-533 CCEYKYKAEYFIF
+533 YCKYRYEVEYFIF

-582 RIDTKTDFEI
+582 RMDTKTDFEI

>member
-1 MIKFELKTP
+1 MIKFELETP

-15 FYGNRQRNRQSGT
+15 FYGSRQSGT

-39 GVKEVRFTS
+39 GVKEIRFTG

-55 KIDLSTD
+55 KIDLNTD
-62 SFCPDTETLYIGS
+62 SFCADAETLYIGS
-75 DVTNIRIKN
+75 DVTNIRIRN

-99 FLSGNVLVE
+99 FLSGNILVE
-108 VFEDRTYR
+108 VFGDNAYR
-116 LKNTFCKMMNGGNID
+116 LKNTFCKMNGGNID
-131 MKKVNWINDNA
+131 LKKVNRINDNA
-142 FEDCWSANITNIE
+142 FEDCWSANIINVE
-155 KTVRCDYKAFFSYN
+155 KTVRCDYKAFSNYN
-169 GINLLPVVDG
+169 GINRLPVVDG

-199 AINRYIDFSGRNVK
+199 AINRYVDFSGRNVK
-213 LTNPGIVNDIYTAHM
+213 LTNPGIVSNIYTAHM

-233 VDNEGIISPDEIY
+233 VDNEGIILPDEIY
-246 TAGNTSIEN
+246 TACNTSIEG

-281 RCPVGKSGKVVI
+281 RCPLGKSGKVVI
-293 PDGVTTIGRHAFRS
+293 PDDVTTIGRGAFRS

-333 DFTLGKGMTYIG
+333 EFTLGKGMTYIG

-356 HIHIP
+356 HIHIQ
-361 SHIKEIMSSAFS
+361 SHIKEVMASAFS

-393 FEVSTA
+393 FEMSTP

-406 PPSVK
+406 PSSVK
-411 MIGNGALRNI
+411 MIGDGALRNI

-429 IPSGFF
+429 IPPGFF
-435 TSLYT
+435 MSLDTYI
-440 SDSGADIHVNIG
+440 SSADICVKIR
-452 GKQYVLPSQSRFQEI
+452 GKQYILPSQSHFQTI
-467 DDYVSFL
+467 DDCVMFL
-474 PINDRLLW
+474 PFNDHILW
-482 QQYMYINDSDIMK
+482 RQFKYITEPME
-495 RYKFI
+495 RYEFI
-500 MRAYKAVNGDIEE
+500 MRAYKATNGNIEK
-513 QSKKE
+513 QNKKE
-518 MLDMLRDNQKYIINN
+518 MLDMLDDNQEYIVERSLIYNKTEN
-533 CCEYKYKAEYFIF
+533 IAFL
-546 MLSLDICTKQ
+546 LSLNICTKT
-556 TIEKIISFADKT
+556 TIKKIIKAADET
-568 EGLSLKA
+568 DEMSLKA
-575 YALDALN
+575 YALEALN
-582 RIDTKTDFEI
+582 KLGRKTDFKI

>member
-1 MIKFELKTP
+1 MTKLELKIP
-10 QPGVV
+10 QSGVT
-15 FYGNRQRNRQSGT
+15 FYGNRRLT
-28 TAVILN
+28 TVTILD
-34 IQADA
+34 IKVDD
-39 GVKEVRFTS
+39 GVKEVFFEGLKDCDA
-48 IKGCSQI
+48 IEV
-55 KIDLSTD
+55 KIQSDCR
-62 SFCPDTETLYIGS
+62 CPSVERLYIS
-75 DVTNIRIKN
+75 ENVRNISISN
-84 NMFPKVTKVVSDSKH
+84 NTFPNVNRVNSDSKY
-99 FLSGNVLVE
+99 FLSGNVLIEHYDVQ
-108 VFEDRTYR
+108 DIYI
-116 LKNTFCKMMNGGNID
+116 LKNTFCKKKGENID
-131 MKKVNWINDNA
+131 LKNVNRIKDYA
-142 FEDCWSANITNIE
+142 FVNCCSGNVTNVSEQIL
-155 KTVRCDYKAFFSYN
+155 CDYKAFYQYK
-169 GINLLPVVDG
+169 GIYQLPVVDG

-213 LTNPGIVNDIYTAHM
+213 LTNPGIVSNIHPAHM

-233 VDNEGIISPDEIY
+233 VDNERIISPDEIY

-399 NDTKITL
+399 NDTKIIL
-406 PPSVK
+406 PSSVK
-411 MIGNGALRNI
+411 MIGDGALRNI
-421 KNVTLTDK
+421 KNVTLTNK
-429 IPSGFF
+429 IPPGFF
-435 TSLYT
+435 MSLDTYE
-440 SDSGADIHVNIG
+440 SGADIYVKIR
-452 GKQYVLPSQSRFQEI
+452 GKQYILPSQSHFQTI
-467 DDYVSFL
+467 DDYVMSL
-474 PINDRLLW
+474 PFDDQILW
-482 QQYMYINDSDIMK
+482 RQFKYITEPME
-495 RYKFI
+495 RYEFI
-500 MRAYKAVNGDIEE
+500 MRAYKAVDGDIEE

-518 MLDMLRDNQKYIINN
+518 MLDMLRDNQKYIISN
-533 CCEYKYKAEYFIF
+533 CCTYRYEAEYFIF
-546 MLSLDICTKQ
+546 MLSLDICTRQ

-568 EGLSLKA
+568 EGLLLKA

-582 RIDTKTDFEI
+582 RMDTKTDFEI

>member
-1 MIKFELKTP
+1 MTKLELKIP
-10 QPGVV
+10 QPGVT
-15 FYGNRQRNRQSGT
+15 FYGNRRLT
-28 TAVILN
+28 TVTILD
-34 IQADA
+34 IKVDD
-39 GVKEVRFTS
+39 GVKEVFFEGLKDCDA
-48 IKGCSQI
+48 IEV
-55 KIDLSTD
+55 KIQSDCR
-62 SFCPDTETLYIGS
+62 CPSVERLYIS
-75 DVTNIRIKN
+75 ENVRNISISN
-84 NMFPKVTKVVSDSKH
+84 NTFPNVNRVNSDSKY
-99 FLSGNVLVE
+99 FLSGNVLIEHYDVQ
-108 VFEDRTYR
+108 DIYI
-116 LKNTFCKMMNGGNID
+116 LKNTFCKKKGENID
-131 MKKVNWINDNA
+131 LKNVNRIKDYA
-142 FEDCWSANITNIE
+142 FVNCCSGNVTNVSEQIL
-155 KTVRCDYKAFFSYN
+155 CDYKAFYQYK
-169 GINLLPVVDG
+169 GIYQLPVVDG

-213 LTNPGIVNDIYTAHM
+213 LTNPGIVSNIYPAHM

-233 VDNEGIISPDEIY
+233 VDNERIISPDEIY

-399 NDTKITL
+399 NDTKIIL
-406 PPSVK
+406 PSSVK
-411 MIGNGALRNI
+411 MIEDGALRNI
-421 KNVTLTDK
+421 KNVTLTNK
-429 IPSGFF
+429 IPPGFF
-435 TSLYT
+435 MSLDTYEY
-440 SDSGADIHVNIG
+440 GADIYVKIR
-452 GKQYVLPSQSRFQEI
+452 GKQYILPSQSHFQTI
-467 DDYVSFL
+467 DDYVMSL
-474 PINDRLLW
+474 PFDDQILW
-482 QQYMYINDSDIMK
+482 RQFKYITEPME
-495 RYKFI
+495 RYEFI
-500 MRAYKAVNGDIEE
+500 MRAYKAVDGDIEE

-518 MLDMLRDNQKYIINN
+518 MLDMLRDNQKYIISN
-533 CCEYKYKAEYFIF
+533 CCTYRYEAEYFIF

>member
-1 MIKFELKTP
+1 MTKLELKIP
-10 QPGVV
+10 QPGVT
-15 FYGNRQRNRQSGT
+15 FYGNRRLT
-28 TAVILN
+28 TVTILD
-34 IQADA
+34 IKVED
-39 GVKEVRFTS
+39 GVKEVFFES
-48 IKGCSQI
+48 LKDCDAIEV
-55 KIDLSTD
+55 KIQSDCR
-62 SFCPDTETLYIGS
+62 CPSVERLYIS
-75 DVTNIRIKN
+75 ENVRNISISN
-84 NMFPKVTKVVSDSKH
+84 NTFPNVNRVNSDSKY
-99 FLSGNVLVE
+99 FLSGNVLIEHYDVQ
-108 VFEDRTYR
+108 DIYI
-116 LKNTFCKMMNGGNID
+116 LKNTFCKKKGENID
-131 MKKVNWINDNA
+131 LKNVNRIKDYA
-142 FEDCWSANITNIE
+142 FVNCCSGNVTNVSEQIL
-155 KTVRCDYKAFFSYN
+155 CDYKAFYQYK
-169 GINLLPVVDG
+169 GIYQLPVVDG

-213 LTNPGIVNDIYTAHM
+213 LTNPGIVSNIYPAHM

-233 VDNEGIISPDEIY
+233 VDNERIISPDEIY

-399 NDTKITL
+399 NDTKIIL
-406 PPSVK
+406 PSSVK
-411 MIGNGALRNI
+411 MIGDGALRNI
-421 KNVTLTDK
+421 KNVTLTNK
-429 IPSGFF
+429 IPPGFF
-435 TSLYT
+435 MSLDTYE
-440 SDSGADIHVNIG
+440 SGADIYVKIR
-452 GKQYVLPSQSRFQEI
+452 GKQYILPSQSHFQTI
-467 DDYVSFL
+467 DDYVMSL
-474 PINDRLLW
+474 PFDDQILW
-482 QQYMYINDSDIMK
+482 RQFKYITEPME
-495 RYKFI
+495 RYEFI
-500 MRAYKAVNGDIEE
+500 MRAYKAVDGDIEE

-518 MLDMLRDNQKYIINN
+518 MLDMLRDNQEYIINN
-533 CCEYKYKAEYFIF
+533 YCKYRYDVEDFIF

-575 YALDALN
+575 YALYALN
-582 RIDTKTDFEI
+582 RMDTKTDFEI

>member
-1 MIKFELKTP
+1 MTKLELKIP
-10 QPGVV
+10 QPGVT
-15 FYGNRQRNRQSGT
+15 FYGNRRLT
-28 TAVILN
+28 TVTILD
-34 IQADA
+34 IKVED
-39 GVKEVRFTS
+39 GVKEVFFES
-48 IKGCSQI
+48 LKDCDAIEV
-55 KIDLSTD
+55 KIQSDCR
-62 SFCPDTETLYIGS
+62 CPSVERLYIS
-75 DVTNIRIKN
+75 ENVRNISISN
-84 NMFPKVTKVVSDSKH
+84 NTFPNVNRVNSDSKY
-99 FLSGNVLVE
+99 FLSGNVLIEHYDVQ
-108 VFEDRTYR
+108 DIYI
-116 LKNTFCKMMNGGNID
+116 LKNTFCKKKGENID
-131 MKKVNWINDNA
+131 LKNVNRIKDYA
-142 FEDCWSANITNIE
+142 FVNCCSGNVTNVSEQIL
-155 KTVRCDYKAFFSYN
+155 CDYKAFYQYK
-169 GINLLPVVDG
+169 GIYQLPVVDG

-213 LTNPGIVNDIYTAHM
+213 LTNPGIVSNIHPAHM

-233 VDNEGIISPDEIY
+233 VDNERIISPDEIY

-399 NDTKITL
+399 NDTKIIL
-406 PPSVK
+406 PSSVK
-411 MIGNGALRNI
+411 MIGDGALRNI
-421 KNVTLTDK
+421 KNVTLTNK
-429 IPSGFF
+429 IPPGFF
-435 TSLYT
+435 MSLDTYE
-440 SDSGADIHVNIG
+440 SGADIYVKIR
-452 GKQYVLPSQSRFQEI
+452 GKQYILPSQSHFQTI
-467 DDYVSFL
+467 DDYVMSL
-474 PINDRLLW
+474 PFDDQILW
-482 QQYMYINDSDIMK
+482 RQFKYITEPME
-495 RYKFI
+495 RYEFI
-500 MRAYKAVNGDIEE
+500 MRAYKAVDGDIEE

-518 MLDMLRDNQKYIINN
+518 MLDMLRDNQEYIINN
-533 CCEYKYKAEYFIF
+533 YCKYRYDVEDFIF

-582 RIDTKTDFEI
+582 RMDTKTDFEI

>member
-1 MIKFELKTP
+1 MTKLELKIP
-10 QPGVV
+10 QPGVT
-15 FYGNRQRNRQSGT
+15 FYGNRRLT
-28 TAVILN
+28 TVTILD
-34 IQADA
+34 IKVDD
-39 GVKEVRFTS
+39 GVKEVFFEGLKDCDA
-48 IKGCSQI
+48 IEV
-55 KIDLSTD
+55 KIQSDCR
-62 SFCPDTETLYIGS
+62 CPSVERLYIS
-75 DVTNIRIKN
+75 ENVRNISISN
-84 NMFPKVTKVVSDSKH
+84 NTFPNVNRVNSDSKY
-99 FLSGNVLVE
+99 FLSGNVLIEHYDVQ
-108 VFEDRTYR
+108 DIYI
-116 LKNTFCKMMNGGNID
+116 LKNTFCKKKGENINL
-131 MKKVNWINDNA
+131 KNVNRIKDYA
-142 FEDCWSANITNIE
+142 FVNCWSANITNIG
-155 KTVRCDYKAFFSYN
+155 KTVRCDYKAFFNYN

-213 LTNPGIVNDIYTAHM
+213 LTNPGIVSNIYPAHM

-233 VDNEGIISPDEIY
+233 VDNERIISPDEIY

-399 NDTKITL
+399 NDTKIIL
-406 PPSVK
+406 PSSVK
-411 MIGNGALRNI
+411 MIGDGALRNI
-421 KNVTLTDK
+421 KNVTLTNK
-429 IPSGFF
+429 IPPGFF
-435 TSLYT
+435 MSLDTYE
-440 SDSGADIHVNIG
+440 SGADIYVKIR
-452 GKQYVLPSQSRFQEI
+452 GKQYILPSQSHFQTI
-467 DDYVSFL
+467 DDYVMSL
-474 PINDRLLW
+474 PFDDQILW
-482 QQYMYINDSDIMK
+482 RQFKYITEPME
-495 RYKFI
+495 RYEFI
-500 MRAYKAVNGDIEE
+500 MRAYKAVDGDIEE

-518 MLDMLRDNQKYIINN
+518 MLDMLRDNQEYIINN
-533 CCEYKYKAEYFIF
+533 YCKYRYDVEDFIF

-582 RIDTKTDFEI
+582 RMDTKTDFEI

>member
-1 MIKFELKTP
+1 MTKLELKIP
-10 QPGVV
+10 QPGVT
-15 FYGNRQRNRQSGT
+15 FYGNRRLT
-28 TAVILN
+28 TVTILD
-34 IQADA
+34 IKVED
-39 GVKEVRFTS
+39 GVKEVFFESLKDCDT
-48 IKGCSQI
+48 IEV
-55 KIDLSTD
+55 KIQSDCR
-62 SFCPDTETLYIGS
+62 CPSVERLYIS
-75 DVTNIRIKN
+75 ENVRNISISN
-84 NMFPKVTKVVSDSKH
+84 NTFPNVNRVNSDSKY
-99 FLSGNVLVE
+99 FLSGNVLIEHYDVQ
-108 VFEDRTYR
+108 DIYI
-116 LKNTFCKMMNGGNID
+116 LKNTFCKKKGENID
-131 MKKVNWINDNA
+131 LKNVNRIKDYA
-142 FEDCWSANITNIE
+142 FVNCCSGNVTNIG
-155 KTVRCDYKAFFSYN
+155 KTVRCDYKAFFNYN

-213 LTNPGIVNDIYTAHM
+213 LTNPGIVSNIYPAHM

-233 VDNEGIISPDEIY
+233 VDNERIISPDEIY

-399 NDTKITL
+399 NDTKIIL
-406 PPSVK
+406 PSSVK
-411 MIGNGALRNI
+411 MIGDGALRNI
-421 KNVTLTDK
+421 KNVTLTNK
-429 IPSGFF
+429 IPPGFF
-435 TSLYT
+435 MSLDTYE
-440 SDSGADIHVNIG
+440 SGADIYVKIR
-452 GKQYVLPSQSRFQEI
+452 GKQYILPSQSHFQTI
-467 DDYVSFL
+467 DDYVMSL
-474 PINDRLLW
+474 PFDDQILW
-482 QQYMYINDSDIMK
+482 RQFKYITEPME
-495 RYKFI
+495 RYEFI
-500 MRAYKAVNGDIEE
+500 MRAYKAVDGNIEE

-518 MLDMLRDNQKYIINN
+518 MLDMLRDNQEYIINN
-533 CCEYKYKAEYFIF
+533 YCKYRYEVEYFIF

-582 RIDTKTDFEI
+582 RMDTKTDFEI

>member
-1 MIKFELKTP
+1 MTKLELKIP
-10 QPGVV
+10 QPGVT
-15 FYGNRQRNRQSGT
+15 FYGNRRLT
-28 TAVILN
+28 TVTILD
-34 IQADA
+34 IKVDD
-39 GVKEVRFTS
+39 GVKEVFFEGLKDCDA
-48 IKGCSQI
+48 IEV
-55 KIDLSTD
+55 KIQSDCR
-62 SFCPDTETLYIGS
+62 CPSVERLYIS
-75 DVTNIRIKN
+75 ENVRNISISN
-84 NMFPKVTKVVSDSKH
+84 NTFPNVNRVNSDSKY
-99 FLSGNVLVE
+99 FLSGNVLIEHYDVQ
-108 VFEDRTYR
+108 DIYI
-116 LKNTFCKMMNGGNID
+116 LKNTFCKKKGENID
-131 MKKVNWINDNA
+131 LKNVNRIKDYA
-142 FEDCWSANITNIE
+142 FVNCCSGNVTNVSEQIL
-155 KTVRCDYKAFFSYN
+155 CDYKAFYQYK
-169 GINLLPVVDG
+169 GIYQLPVVNG
-179 AHMMGNIMMTVS
+179 AHMLGNIMMTAS
-191 NTIPACTT
+191 DIIPACTT

-213 LTNPGIVNDIYTAHM
+213 LTNPGIVSNIYPAHM

-233 VDNEGIISPDEIY
+233 VDNERIISPDEIY

-399 NDTKITL
+399 NDTKIIL
-406 PPSVK
+406 PSSVK
-411 MIGNGALRNI
+411 MIGDGALRNI
-421 KNVTLTDK
+421 KNVTLTNK
-429 IPSGFF
+429 IPPGFF
-435 TSLYT
+435 MSLDTYE
-440 SDSGADIHVNIG
+440 SGADIYVKIR
-452 GKQYVLPSQSRFQEI
+452 GKQYILPSQSHFQTI
-467 DDYVSFL
+467 DDYVMSL
-474 PINDRLLW
+474 PFDDQILW
-482 QQYMYINDSDIMK
+482 RQFKYITEPME
-495 RYKFI
+495 RYEFI
-500 MRAYKAVNGDIEE
+500 MRAYKAVDGDIEE

-518 MLDMLRDNQKYIINN
+518 MLDMLRDNQEYIINN
-533 CCEYKYKAEYFIF
+533 YCKYRYDVEDFIF

-582 RIDTKTDFEI
+582 RMDTKTDFEI

>member
-1 MIKFELKTP
+1 MTKLELKIP
-10 QPGVV
+10 QPGVT
-15 FYGNRQRNRQSGT
+15 FYGNRRLT
-28 TAVILN
+28 TVTILD
-34 IQADA
+34 IKVED
-39 GVKEVRFTS
+39 GVKEVFFES
-48 IKGCSQI
+48 LKDCDAIEV
-55 KIDLSTD
+55 KIQSDCR
-62 SFCPDTETLYIGS
+62 CPSVERLYIS
-75 DVTNIRIKN
+75 ENVRNISISN
-84 NMFPKVTKVVSDSKH
+84 NTFPNVNRVNSDSKY
-99 FLSGNVLVE
+99 FLSGNVLIEHDDVQ
-108 VFEDRTYR
+108 DIYI
-116 LKNTFCKMMNGGNID
+116 LKNTFCKKKGENID
-131 MKKVNWINDNA
+131 LKNVNRIKDYA
-142 FEDCWSANITNIE
+142 FVNCWSANITNIG
-155 KTVRCDYKAFFSYN
+155 KTVRCDYKAFFNYN

-213 LTNPGIVNDIYTAHM
+213 LTNPGIVSNIYPAHM

-233 VDNEGIISPDEIY
+233 VDNERIISPDEIY

-399 NDTKITL
+399 NDTKIIL
-406 PPSVK
+406 PSSVK
-411 MIGNGALRNI
+411 MIGDGALRNI
-421 KNVTLTDK
+421 KNVTLTNK
-429 IPSGFF
+429 IPPGFF
-435 TSLYT
+435 MSLDTYE
-440 SDSGADIHVNIG
+440 SGADIYVKIR
-452 GKQYVLPSQSRFQEI
+452 GKQYILPSQSHFQTI
-467 DDYVSFL
+467 DDYVMSL
-474 PINDRLLW
+474 PFDDQILW
-482 QQYMYINDSDIMK
+482 RQFKYITEPME
-495 RYKFI
+495 RYEFI
-500 MRAYKAVNGDIEE
+500 MRAYKAVDGDIEE

-518 MLDMLRDNQKYIINN
+518 MLDMLRDNQEYIINN
-533 CCEYKYKAEYFIF
+533 YCKYRYDVEDFIF

-582 RIDTKTDFEI
+582 RMDTKTDFEI

>member
-1 MIKFELKTP
+1 MTKLELKIP
-10 QPGVV
+10 QPGVT
-15 FYGNRQRNRQSGT
+15 FYGNRRLT
-28 TAVILN
+28 TVTILD
-34 IQADA
+34 IKVDD
-39 GVKEVRFTS
+39 GVKEVFFEGLKDCDA
-48 IKGCSQI
+48 IEV
-55 KIDLSTD
+55 KIQSDCR
-62 SFCPDTETLYIGS
+62 CPSVERLYIS
-75 DVTNIRIKN
+75 ENVRNISISN
-84 NMFPKVTKVVSDSKH
+84 NTFPNVNRVNSDSKY
-99 FLSGNVLVE
+99 FLSGNVLIEHYDVQ
-108 VFEDRTYR
+108 DIYI
-116 LKNTFCKMMNGGNID
+116 LKNTFCKKKGENID
-131 MKKVNWINDNA
+131 LKNVNRIKDYA
-142 FEDCWSANITNIE
+142 FVNCCSGNVTNVSEQIL
-155 KTVRCDYKAFFSYN
+155 CDYKAFYQYK
-169 GINLLPVVDG
+169 GIYQLPVVDG

-213 LTNPGIVNDIYTAHM
+213 LTNPGIVSNIYPAHM

-233 VDNEGIISPDEIY
+233 VDNERIISPDEIY

-399 NDTKITL
+399 NDTKIIL
-406 PPSVK
+406 PSSVK
-411 MIGNGALRNI
+411 MIGDGALRNI
-421 KNVTLTDK
+421 KNVTLTNK
-429 IPSGFF
+429 IPPGFF
-435 TSLYT
+435 MSLDTYE
-440 SDSGADIHVNIG
+440 SGADIYVKIR
-452 GKQYVLPSQSRFQEI
+452 GKQYILPSQSHFQTI
-467 DDYVSFL
+467 DDYVMSL
-474 PINDRLLW
+474 PFDDQILW
-482 QQYMYINDSDIMK
+482 RQFKYITEPME
-495 RYKFI
+495 RYEFI
-500 MRAYKAVNGDIEE
+500 MRAYKAVDGNIEE

-518 MLDMLRDNQKYIINN
+518 MLDMLRDNQKYIISN
-533 CCEYKYKAEYFIF
+533 CCTYRYEAEYFIF
-546 MLSLDICTKQ
+546 MLSLDICTRQ

-582 RIDTKTDFEI
+582 RMDTKTDFEI

>member
-1 MIKFELKTP
+1 MTKLELKIP
-10 QPGVV
+10 QPGVT
-15 FYGNRQRNRQSGT
+15 FYGNRRLT
-28 TAVILN
+28 TVTILD
-34 IQADA
+34 IKVED
-39 GVKEVRFTS
+39 GVKEVFFES
-48 IKGCSQI
+48 LKDCDAIEV
-55 KIDLSTD
+55 KIQSDCR
-62 SFCPDTETLYIGS
+62 CPSVERLYIS
-75 DVTNIRIKN
+75 ENVRNISISN
-84 NMFPKVTKVVSDSKH
+84 NTFPNVNRVNSDSKY
-99 FLSGNVLVE
+99 FLSGNVLIEHYDVQ
-108 VFEDRTYR
+108 DIYI
-116 LKNTFCKMMNGGNID
+116 LKNTFCKKKGENID
-131 MKKVNWINDNA
+131 LKNVNRIKDYA
-142 FEDCWSANITNIE
+142 FVNCCSGNVTNIE
-155 KTVRCDYKAFFSYN
+155 KTVRCDYKAFFNYN

-213 LTNPGIVNDIYTAHM
+213 LTNPGIVSNIYPAHM

-233 VDNEGIISPDEIY
+233 VDNERIISPDEIY

-399 NDTKITL
+399 NDTKIIL
-406 PPSVK
+406 PSSVK
-411 MIGNGALRNI
+411 MIGDGALRNI
-421 KNVTLTDK
+421 KNVTLTNK
-429 IPSGFF
+429 IPPGFF
-435 TSLYT
+435 MSLDTYE
-440 SDSGADIHVNIG
+440 SGADIYVKIR
-452 GKQYVLPSQSRFQEI
+452 GKQYILPSQSHFQTI
-467 DDYVSFL
+467 DDYVMSL
-474 PINDRLLW
+474 PFDDQILW
-482 QQYMYINDSDIMK
+482 RQFKYITEPME
-495 RYKFI
+495 RYEFI
-500 MRAYKAVNGDIEE
+500 MRAYKAVDGDIEE

-518 MLDMLRDNQKYIINN
+518 MLDMLRDNQEYIINN
-533 CCEYKYKAEYFIF
+533 YCKYRYDVEDFIF

-582 RIDTKTDFEI
+582 RMDTKTDFEI

>member
-1 MIKFELKTP
+1 MTKLELKIP
-10 QPGVV
+10 QPGVT
-15 FYGNRQRNRQSGT
+15 FYGNRRLT
-28 TAVILN
+28 TVTILD
-34 IQADA
+34 IKVDD
-39 GVKEVRFTS
+39 GVKEVFFEGLKDCDA
-48 IKGCSQI
+48 IEV
-55 KIDLSTD
+55 KIQSDCR
-62 SFCPDTETLYIGS
+62 CPSVERLYIS
-75 DVTNIRIKN
+75 ENVRNISISN
-84 NMFPKVTKVVSDSKH
+84 NTFPNVNRVNSDSKY
-99 FLSGNVLVE
+99 FLSGNVLIEHYDVQ
-108 VFEDRTYR
+108 DIYI
-116 LKNTFCKMMNGGNID
+116 LKNTFCKKKGENID
-131 MKKVNWINDNA
+131 LKNVNRIKDYA
-142 FEDCWSANITNIE
+142 FVNCCSGNVTNVSEQIL
-155 KTVRCDYKAFFSYN
+155 CDYKAFYQYK
-169 GINLLPVVDG
+169 GIYQLPVVDG

-213 LTNPGIVNDIYTAHM
+213 LTNPGIVSNIHHAHM

-233 VDNEGIISPDEIY
+233 VDNERIISPDEIY

-399 NDTKITL
+399 NDTKIIL
-406 PPSVK
+406 PSSVK
-411 MIGNGALRNI
+411 MIGDGALRNI
-421 KNVTLTDK
+421 KNVTLTNK
-429 IPSGFF
+429 IPPGFF
-435 TSLYT
+435 MSLDTYE
-440 SDSGADIHVNIG
+440 SGADIYVKIR
-452 GKQYVLPSQSRFQEI
+452 GKQYILPSQSHFQTI
-467 DDYVSFL
+467 DDYVMSL
-474 PINDRLLW
+474 PFDDQILW
-482 QQYMYINDSDIMK
+482 RQFKYITEPME
-495 RYKFI
+495 RYEFI
-500 MRAYKAVNGDIEE
+500 MRAYKAVDGDIEE

-518 MLDMLRDNQKYIINN
+518 MLDMLRDNQKYIISN
-533 CCEYKYKAEYFIF
+533 CCTYRYEAEYFIF
-546 MLSLDICTKQ
+546 MLSLDICTRQ

-568 EGLSLKA
+568 EGLLLKA

-582 RIDTKTDFEI
+582 RMDTKTDFEI

>member
-1 MIKFELKTP
+1 MTKLELKIP
-10 QPGVV
+10 QPGVT
-15 FYGNRQRNRQSGT
+15 FYGNRRLT
-28 TAVILN
+28 TVTILD
-34 IQADA
+34 IKVED
-39 GVKEVRFTS
+39 GVKEVFFES
-48 IKGCSQI
+48 LKDCDAIEV
-55 KIDLSTD
+55 KIQSDCR
-62 SFCPDTETLYIGS
+62 CPSVERLYIS
-75 DVTNIRIKN
+75 ENVRNISISN
-84 NMFPKVTKVVSDSKH
+84 NTFPNVNRVNSDSKY
-99 FLSGNVLVE
+99 FLSGNVLIEHYDVQ
-108 VFEDRTYR
+108 DIYI
-116 LKNTFCKMMNGGNID
+116 LKNTFCKKKGENID
-131 MKKVNWINDNA
+131 LKNVNRIKDYA
-142 FEDCWSANITNIE
+142 FVNCCSGNVTNVSEQIL
-155 KTVRCDYKAFFSYN
+155 CDYKAFYQYK
-169 GINLLPVVDG
+169 GIYQLPVVDG

-213 LTNPGIVNDIYTAHM
+213 LTNPGIVSNIYPAHM

-233 VDNEGIISPDEIY
+233 VDNERIISPDEIY

-399 NDTKITL
+399 NDTKIIL
-406 PPSVK
+406 PSSVK
-411 MIGNGALRNI
+411 MIGDGALRNI
-421 KNVTLTDK
+421 KNVTLTNK
-429 IPSGFF
+429 IPPGFF
-435 TSLYT
+435 MSLDTYE
-440 SDSGADIHVNIG
+440 SGADIYVKIR
-452 GKQYVLPSQSRFQEI
+452 GKQYILPSQSHFQTI
-467 DDYVSFL
+467 DDYVMSL
-474 PINDRLLW
+474 PFDDQILW
-482 QQYMYINDSDIMK
+482 RQFKYITEPME
-495 RYKFI
+495 RYEFI
-500 MRAYKAVNGDIEE
+500 MRAYKAVDGDIEE

-518 MLDMLRDNQKYIINN
+518 MLDMLRDNQEYIINN
-533 CCEYKYKAEYFIF
+533 YCKYRYYVEDFIF

-582 RIDTKTDFEI
+582 RMDTKTDFEI

>member
-1 MIKFELKTP
+1 MTKLELKIP
-10 QPGVV
+10 QPGVT
-15 FYGNRQRNRQSGT
+15 FYGNRRLT
-28 TAVILN
+28 TVTILD
-34 IQADA
+34 IKVED
-39 GVKEVRFTS
+39 GVKEVFFES
-48 IKGCSQI
+48 LKDCDAIEV
-55 KIDLSTD
+55 KIQSDCR
-62 SFCPDTETLYIGS
+62 CPSVERLYIS
-75 DVTNIRIKN
+75 ENVRNISISN
-84 NMFPKVTKVVSDSKH
+84 NTFPNVNRVNSDSKY
-99 FLSGNVLVE
+99 FLSGNVLIEHYDVQ
-108 VFEDRTYR
+108 DIYI
-116 LKNTFCKMMNGGNID
+116 LKNTFCKKKGENID
-131 MKKVNWINDNA
+131 LKNVNRIKDYA
-142 FEDCWSANITNIE
+142 FVNCCSGNVTNVSEQIL
-155 KTVRCDYKAFFSYN
+155 CDYKAFYQYK
-169 GINLLPVVDG
+169 GIYQLPVVDG

-213 LTNPGIVNDIYTAHM
+213 LTNPGIVSNIYPAHM

-233 VDNEGIISPDEIY
+233 VDNERIISPDEIY

-399 NDTKITL
+399 NDTKIIL
-406 PPSVK
+406 PSSVK
-411 MIGNGALRNI
+411 MIGDGALRNI
-421 KNVTLTDK
+421 KNVTLTNK
-429 IPSGFF
+429 IPPGFF
-435 TSLYT
+435 MSLDTYE
-440 SDSGADIHVNIG
+440 SGADIYVKIR
-452 GKQYVLPSQSRFQEI
+452 GKQYILPSQSHFQTI
-467 DDYVSFL
+467 DDYVMSL
-474 PINDRLLW
+474 PFDDQILW
-482 QQYMYINDSDIMK
+482 RQFKYITEPME
-495 RYKFI
+495 RYEFI
-500 MRAYKAVNGDIEE
+500 MRAYKAVDGDIEE

-518 MLDMLRDNQKYIINN
+518 MLDMLRDNQKYIISN
-533 CCEYKYKAEYFIF
+533 CCTYRYEAKYFIF
-546 MLSLDICTKQ
+546 MLSLDICTRQ

-582 RIDTKTDFEI
+582 RMDTKTDFEI

>member
-1 MIKFELKTP
+1 MTKLELKIP
-10 QPGVV
+10 QSGVT
-15 FYGNRQRNRQSGT
+15 FYGNRRLT
-28 TAVILN
+28 TVTILD
-34 IQADA
+34 IKVDD
-39 GVKEVRFTS
+39 GVKEVFFEGLKDCDA
-48 IKGCSQI
+48 IEV
-55 KIDLSTD
+55 KIQSDCR
-62 SFCPDTETLYIGS
+62 CPSVERLYIS
-75 DVTNIRIKN
+75 ENVRNISISN
-84 NMFPKVTKVVSDSKH
+84 NTFPNVNRVNSDSKY
-99 FLSGNVLVE
+99 FLSGNVLIEHYDVQ
-108 VFEDRTYR
+108 DIYI
-116 LKNTFCKMMNGGNID
+116 LKNTFCKKKGENID
-131 MKKVNWINDNA
+131 LKNVNRIKDYA
-142 FEDCWSANITNIE
+142 FVNCCSGNVTNVSEQIL
-155 KTVRCDYKAFFSYN
+155 CDYKAFYQYK
-169 GINLLPVVDG
+169 GIYQLPVVGG

-213 LTNPGIVNDIYTAHM
+213 LTNPGIVSNIHPAHM

-233 VDNEGIISPDEIY
+233 VDNERIISPDEIY

-399 NDTKITL
+399 NDTKIIL
-406 PPSVK
+406 PSSVK
-411 MIGNGALRNI
+411 MIGDGALRNI
-421 KNVTLTDK
+421 KNVTLTNK
-429 IPSGFF
+429 IPPGFF
-435 TSLYT
+435 MSLDTYE
-440 SDSGADIHVNIG
+440 SGADIYVKIR
-452 GKQYVLPSQSRFQEI
+452 GKQYILPSQSHFQTI
-467 DDYVSFL
+467 DDYVMSL
-474 PINDRLLW
+474 PFDDQILW
-482 QQYMYINDSDIMK
+482 RQFKYITEPME
-495 RYKFI
+495 RYEFI
-500 MRAYKAVNGDIEE
+500 MRAYKAVDGDIEE

-518 MLDMLRDNQKYIINN
+518 MLDMLRDNQKYIISN
-533 CCEYKYKAEYFIF
+533 CCTYRYEAEYFIF
-546 MLSLDICTKQ
+546 MLSLDICTRQ

-582 RIDTKTDFEI
+582 RMDTKTDFEI

>member
-1 MIKFELKTP
+1 MTKLELKIP
-10 QPGVV
+10 QPGVT
-15 FYGNRQRNRQSGT
+15 FYGNRRLT
-28 TAVILN
+28 TVTILD
-34 IQADA
+34 IKVED
-39 GVKEVRFTS
+39 GVKEVFFES
-48 IKGCSQI
+48 LKDCDAIEV
-55 KIDLSTD
+55 KIQSDCR
-62 SFCPDTETLYIGS
+62 CPSVERLYIS
-75 DVTNIRIKN
+75 ENVRNISISN
-84 NMFPKVTKVVSDSKH
+84 NTFPNVNRVNSDSKY
-99 FLSGNVLVE
+99 FLSGNVLIEHDDVQ
-108 VFEDRTYR
+108 DIYI
-116 LKNTFCKMMNGGNID
+116 LKNTFCKKKGENID
-131 MKKVNWINDNA
+131 LKNVNRIKDYA
-142 FEDCWSANITNIE
+142 FVNCCSGNVTNVSEQIL
-155 KTVRCDYKAFFSYN
+155 CDYKAFYQYK
-169 GINLLPVVDG
+169 GIYQLPVVDG

-191 NTIPACTT
+191 NTIPTCTT

-213 LTNPGIVNDIYTAHM
+213 LTNPGIVSNIYPAHM

-233 VDNEGIISPDEIY
+233 VDNERIISPDEIY

-399 NDTKITL
+399 NDTKIIL
-406 PPSVK
+406 PSSVK
-411 MIGNGALRNI
+411 MIEDGALRNI
-421 KNVTLTDK
+421 KNVTLTNK
-429 IPSGFF
+429 IPPGFF
-435 TSLYT
+435 MSLDTYE
-440 SDSGADIHVNIG
+440 SGADIYVKIR
-452 GKQYVLPSQSRFQEI
+452 GKQYILPSQSHFQTI
-467 DDYVSFL
+467 DDYVMSL
-474 PINDRLLW
+474 PFDDQILW
-482 QQYMYINDSDIMK
+482 RQFKYITEPME
-495 RYKFI
+495 RYEFI
-500 MRAYKAVNGDIEE
+500 MRAYKAVDGDIEE

-518 MLDMLRDNQKYIINN
+518 MLDMLRDNQEYIINN
-533 CCEYKYKAEYFIF
+533 YCKYRYNVEDFIF

-582 RIDTKTDFEI
+582 RMDTKTDFEI

>member
-1 MIKFELKTP
+1 MTKLELKIP
-10 QPGVV
+10 QPGVT
-15 FYGNRQRNRQSGT
+15 FYGNRRLT
-28 TAVILN
+28 TVTILD
-34 IQADA
+34 IKVDD
-39 GVKEVRFTS
+39 GVKEVFFEGLKDCDV
-48 IKGCSQI
+48 IEV
-55 KIDLSTD
+55 KIQSDCR
-62 SFCPDTETLYIGS
+62 CPSVERLYIS
-75 DVTNIRIKN
+75 ENVRNISISN
-84 NMFPKVTKVVSDSKH
+84 NTFPNVNRVVSDSKY
-99 FLSGNVLVE
+99 FLSGNVLIEHYDVQ
-108 VFEDRTYR
+108 DIYI
-116 LKNTFCKMMNGGNID
+116 LKNTFCKKKGENID
-131 MKKVNWINDNA
+131 IKNVNRIKDYA
-142 FEDCWSANITNIE
+142 FVNCCSGNVTNIG
-155 KTVRCDYKAFFSYN
+155 KTVRCDYKAFFNYN

-213 LTNPGIVNDIYTAHM
+213 LTNPGIVSNIYPAHM

-233 VDNEGIISPDEIY
+233 VDNERIISPDEIY

-399 NDTKITL
+399 NDTKIIL
-406 PPSVK
+406 PSSVK
-411 MIGNGALRNI
+411 MIGDGALRNI
-421 KNVTLTDK
+421 KNVTLTNK
-429 IPSGFF
+429 IPPGFF
-435 TSLYT
+435 MSLDTYE
-440 SDSGADIHVNIG
+440 SGADIYVKIR
-452 GKQYVLPSQSRFQEI
+452 GKQYILPSQSHFQTI
-467 DDYVSFL
+467 DDYVMSL
-474 PINDRLLW
+474 PFDDQILW
-482 QQYMYINDSDIMK
+482 RQFKYITEPME
-495 RYKFI
+495 RYEFI
-500 MRAYKAVNGDIEE
+500 MRAYKAVDGDIEE

-518 MLDMLRDNQKYIINN
+518 MLDMLRDNQKYIISN
-533 CCEYKYKAEYFIF
+533 CCTYRYEAEYFIF
-546 MLSLDICTKQ
+546 MLSLDICTRQ

-575 YALDALN
+575 YSLDALN
-582 RIDTKTDFEI
+582 RMDTKTDFEI

>member
-1 MIKFELKTP
+1 MTKLELKIP
-10 QPGVV
+10 QPGVT
-15 FYGNRQRNRQSGT
+15 FYGNRRLT
-28 TAVILN
+28 TVTILD
-34 IQADA
+34 IKVED
-39 GVKEVRFTS
+39 GVKEVFFES
-48 IKGCSQI
+48 LKDCDAIEV
-55 KIDLSTD
+55 KIQSDCR
-62 SFCPDTETLYIGS
+62 CPSVERLYIS
-75 DVTNIRIKN
+75 ENVRNISISN
-84 NMFPKVTKVVSDSKH
+84 NTFPNVNRVNSDSKY
-99 FLSGNVLVE
+99 FLSGNVLIEHYDVQ
-108 VFEDRTYR
+108 DIYI
-116 LKNTFCKMMNGGNID
+116 LKNTFCKKKGENID
-131 MKKVNWINDNA
+131 LKNVNRIKDYA
-142 FEDCWSANITNIE
+142 FVNCCSGNVTNVSEQIL
-155 KTVRCDYKAFFSYN
+155 CDYKAFYQYK
-169 GINLLPVVDG
+169 GIYQLPVVDG

-213 LTNPGIVNDIYTAHM
+213 LTNPGIVSNIYPAHM

-233 VDNEGIISPDEIY
+233 VDNERIISPDEIY

-399 NDTKITL
+399 NDTKIIL
-406 PPSVK
+406 PSSVK
-411 MIGNGALRNI
+411 MIGDGALRNI
-421 KNVTLTDK
+421 KNVTLTNK
-429 IPSGFF
+429 IPPGFF
-435 TSLYT
+435 MSLDTYE
-440 SDSGADIHVNIG
+440 SGADIYVKIR
-452 GKQYVLPSQSRFQEI
+452 GKQYILPSQSHFQTI
-467 DDYVSFL
+467 DDYVMSL
-474 PINDRLLW
+474 PFDDQILW
-482 QQYMYINDSDIMK
+482 RQFKYITEPME
-495 RYKFI
+495 RYEFI
-500 MRAYKAVNGDIEE
+500 MRAYKAVDGDIEE

-518 MLDMLRDNQKYIINN
+518 MLDMLRDNQEYIINN
-533 CCEYKYKAEYFIF
+533 YCKYRYDVEDFIF

-582 RIDTKTDFEI
+582 RMDTKTDFEI